1 MKFPK
6 FHQLLHIA
14 QDLLNHGNGAS
25 LDTGMNETGHK
36 PTKRAALLTQ
46 KNPHLFDIQTATRL
60 LEAFLLDVAMKE
72 LEGRPLW
79 QYLGGYEPRQQQE
92 AAPAEPTTGG
102 SKFKCKYNDEAEET
116 TLYVGNKVAA
126 DTGMFVE
133 TDLVDFVEE
142 LQDKVS
148 PYTNDR
154 LVVRT
159 EHKRNGEIFRAHV
172 RYRGSVWRDW
182 VEINWGDEV
191 GKLPAKLWGFVDLTM
206 LPPNNA
212 VHFAGFDSL
221 VPAVYAIVESASYSS
236 DQAAIDMSDIFV
248 PVTKEVGNVQDGTVT
263 QLKFYLAEVEAFV
276 APMVVIPDIGGAPN
290 AYFYVKNRMCWREDF
305 EDWLETPANESTFTM
320 SEDEESDSDIDEEDT
335 PKERKRRRIEDR
347 ENNEDDF
354 ILGAFEDCLGDD
366 EVVGAM

>member
-1 MKFPK
+1 
-6 FHQLLHIA
+6 
-14 QDLLNHGNGAS
+14 
-25 LDTGMNETGHK
+25 
-36 PTKRAALLTQ
+36 
-46 KNPHLFDIQTATRL
+46 
-60 LEAFLLDVAMKE
+60 
-72 LEGRPLW
+72 
-79 QYLGGYEPRQQQE
+79 
-92 AAPAEPTTGG
+92 
-102 SKFKCKYNDEAEET
+102 
-116 TLYVGNKVAA
+116 
-126 DTGMFVE
+126 
-133 TDLVDFVEE
+133 
-142 LQDKVS
+142 
-148 PYTNDR
+148 
-154 LVVRT
+154 
-159 EHKRNGEIFRAHV
+159 
-172 RYRGSVWRDW
+172 
-182 VEINWGDEV
+182 
-191 GKLPAKLWGFVDLTM
+191 M

-354 ILGAFEDCLGDD
+354 ILGAFEDCSGDD